1 MDEWK
6 AEMDEMR
13 NSLPDLESKVAELE
27 GQIAFE
33 RRKTFAL
40 KLYQLA
46 DADVTDALGYKFL
59 IQKLSG

>member
-6 AEMDEMR
+6 AEMEEMR
-13 NSLPDLESKVAELE
+13 DCLPNLESKVAELE

-33 RRKTFAL
+33 KRKTFAL
-40 KLYQLA
+40 KLYQYA

-59 IQKLSG
+59 I

>member
-1 MDEWK
+1 
-6 AEMDEMR
+6 MR
-13 NSLPDLESKVAELE
+13 ACLPNLESKVTELE
-27 GQIAFE
+27 AQIAFE

-59 IQKLSG
+59 I

>member
-6 AEMDEMR
+6 ADMEEMR
-13 NSLPDLESKVAELE
+13 ACLPNLESKVTELE
-27 GQIAFE
+27 AQIAFE

-59 IQKLSG
+59 I